1 MDKLYISDLRNL
13 ASLKCS
19 YDVPSKILFD
29 YHMLTVVLLCPIAV
43 LLLYSASLRKFYLP
57 LAKLVNACLILQFTC
72 AALFFKFY
80 PYADNEA
87 NCIEIVLSRLNTIV
101 EMFAELHQVYFVA
114 FAVGIGHY
122 FFRTPKWVPSS
133 LCQST
138 ISLVSVLK
146 VATAV
151 MVVSIMG
158 SFLTHR
164 GSLNAIEDL
173 WTVFVAMSQIYII
186 HTAKRVMSDVT
197 GNYHDNFIVSVHDSS
212 ISIFQS
218 LSVVQLFLSSF
229 CLVCRLTSA
238 AQFVQKDS
246 MYNLQSVVSSVDFVC
261 SFLFFLKVL
270 IIKEKTKVTVQ
281 IVSGSGHSV

>member
-1 MDKLYISDLRNL
+1 MDRLFIPDLLNL
-13 ASLKCS
+13 ASLRCS

-29 YHMLTVVLLCPIAV
+29 YHLLTVVLLCPIAI

-87 NCIEIVLSRLNTIV
+87 NCIEILLSRVNTIV

-133 LCQST
+133 LCLST

-158 SFLTHR
+158 SFITHR

-173 WTVFVAMSQIYII
+173 WTSFVAISQIYII
-186 HTAKRVMSDVT
+186 HTARRVMSDVT
-197 GNYHDNFIVSVHDSS
+197 GNHHDNFIVSVHDSS

-218 LSVVQLFLSSF
+218 LSVIQLCLSLF
-229 CLVCRLTSA
+229 CFACRLLSA
-238 AQFVQKDS
+238 AQFVQRDS
-246 MYNLQSVVSSVDFVC
+246 MYNLQSVVSSVDFMC

-270 IIKEKTKVTVQ
+270 IIKEKTKVSVL
-281 IVSGSGHSV
+281 IVNKPDTSV